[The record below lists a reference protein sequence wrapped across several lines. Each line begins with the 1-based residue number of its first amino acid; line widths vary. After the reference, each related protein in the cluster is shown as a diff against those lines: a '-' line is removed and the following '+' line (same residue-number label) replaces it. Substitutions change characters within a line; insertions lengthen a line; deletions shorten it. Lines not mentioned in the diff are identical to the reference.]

1 MAVTQDQKKMFG
13 DAVAQARKAANLTQ
27 IACAKHCGVSIV
39 SFQNW
44 ERGVCAP
51 KQEKMKLI
59 CDLLNLNR
67 EDFE

>member
-1 MAVTQDQKKMFG
+1 MTQDQKKMFG
-13 DAVAQARKAANLTQ
+13 EAVSQSRKTLGMTQ
-27 IACAKHCGVSIV
+27 IACAKQCGVSIV

-51 KQEKMKLI
+51 RSDKMQMI
-59 CDLLNLNR
+59 CDILKLNR

>member
-1 MAVTQDQKKMFG
+1 MTQDQKKMFG
-13 DAVAQARKAANLTQ
+13 EAVLQSRKALGMTQ
-27 IACAKHCGVSIV
+27 IACAKQCGVSIV

-51 KQEKMKLI
+51 RSDKMQMI
-59 CDLLNLNR
+59 CDMLKLNR

>member
-1 MAVTQDQKKMFG
+1 MTQEQKKMFG
-13 DAVAQARKAANLTQ
+13 EAVTQARKNAGMTQ

-51 KQEKMKLI
+51 RDEKMQQI
-59 CDLLNLNR
+59 CELLNLNR

>member
-1 MAVTQDQKKMFG
+1 MAMTQEQKKKFG

-27 IACAKHCGVSIV
+27 IACAKHCGASIV

-51 KQEKMKLI
+51 RDEKMQQI
-59 CDLLNLNR
+59 CELLKLNR